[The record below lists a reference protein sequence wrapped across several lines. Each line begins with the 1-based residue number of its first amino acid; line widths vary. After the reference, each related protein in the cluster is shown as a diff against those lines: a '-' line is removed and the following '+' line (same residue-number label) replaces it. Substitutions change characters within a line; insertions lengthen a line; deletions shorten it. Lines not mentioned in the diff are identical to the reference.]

1 MWKKYSSPVYQAE
14 GDPPSAPPPQPPS
27 PPAPV
32 PTPAP
37 TPPAVE
43 EGETKKPWY
52 LERIDQLTA
61 KNYELTAQVKAA
73 TPPPAATALTKTY
86 TEAEL
91 QTLAA
96 QKATE
101 LVDANDFNKQCNAAY
116 EKGTAAHPD
125 FQQKLGMLN
134 TVSGGLMSRAL
145 VDAALETGVAEDVL
159 YELGSKPELAQEI
172 VGLSPAKMAVRIA
185 KLAGELG
192 KAPPVKPASGAPPPI
207 IPKLKGD
214 STVEPKLDDP
224 NVPTADWMEMRN
236 KQLKEKKRA

>member
-101 LVDANDFNKQCNAAY
+101 LVDAND
-116 EKGTAAHPD
+116 
-125 FQQKLGMLN
+125 L
-134 TVSGGLMSRAL
+134 
-145 VDAALETGVAEDVL
+145 
-159 YELGSKPELAQEI
+159 
-172 VGLSPAKMAVRIA
+172 
-185 KLAGELG
+185 
-192 KAPPVKPASGAPPPI
+192 
-207 IPKLKGD
+207 
-214 STVEPKLDDP
+214 
-224 NVPTADWMEMRN
+224 
-236 KQLKEKKRA
+236 